1 MTPPKMRTIV
11 QQLSVEE
18 IAKLKINIGVSAIA
32 IALAAVLSAAGTGG
46 LMVWNA
52 SSKWTEFQ
60 TQQVKRDKEIAAMVA
75 IVTKHD
81 QTIPKMEQRQNDLE
95 RFCCP
100 AIVTAINKLHSQV
113 SISSL

>member
-1 MTPPKMRTIV
+1 MAAQKLRNVV

-100 AIVTAINKLHSQV
+100 AIMTAAAKTLPMAALSK
-113 SISSL
+113 